1 MGEVVTAGS
10 PRHRVP
16 VSCNPVDHPVVSAWR
31 RLAPARMR
39 IDGVDLLRKKEK
51 SAVYRLSLDNG
62 ATRVIAKRGWRE
74 RLLVER
80 TIYESVLPHLAVPAL
95 RSYGFVGEED
105 EELAWLFIEDAGD
118 VLFSLAQHETLVG
131 RWLGALH
138 GGAAALDPAPSLP
151 ERGPGHYLEHLDAV
165 RTKILGNFDNP
176 ALRADDRGM
185 LQRLVSA
192 CELIE
197 SNWSGVEKICDG
209 LPRTLVH
216 GDLGRKNLRLR
227 HDEAGTA
234 IVAFDWE
241 CSGWVS
247 RLPTS
252 TCFETSRVRP
262 SLLIARRCRSTRMP
276 SMTTRY
282 DCSCSWRR
290 GSGFLPAR
298 TGPAA
303 ISRIFSPRQG
313 WRPCTCMSNRCGN
326 GARGWPRPILSAGER
341 QCPVTWPKMG
351 PHPGAARRHPES
363 PGERQSG

>member
-241 CSGWVS
+241 CSGWG
-247 RLPTS
+247 
-252 TCFETSRVRP
+252 
-262 SLLIARRCRSTRMP
+262 I
-276 SMTTRY
+276 
-282 DCSCSWRR
+282 
-290 GSGFLPAR
+290 
-298 TGPAA
+298 PAA
-303 ISRIFSPRQG
+303 DIYLLRNVTRQALPSY
-313 WRPCTCMSNRCGN
+313 RSAMSEYTHALDDDQIRLLLLMAKGFRLLAC
-326 GARGWPRPILSAGER
+326 ADWASSDLSHIQPQAGVATLYVYEQPLR
-341 QCPVTWPKMG
+341 EWG
-351 PHPGAARRHPES
+351 EGLAASHPLRR
-363 PGERQSG
+363 